1 MINLMLNFT
10 LRRKKGRNDRRKVVH
25 KAQSLLPMFAN
36 YVKKLGKPV
45 GASRKSH

>member
-1 MINLMLNFT
+1 MLNFT
-10 LRRKKGRNDRRKVVH
+10 LRRKKGRNDRRNVVQ